1 MQKTAKIYVAGHT
14 GLLGSALLRKLREQG
29 FFNLILAPH
38 SELDLTQACAVF
50 DFFSKTQPEYVLM
63 AAGKVGG
70 IVFNQT
76 YPADFIRE
84 NLAMAQNVIEASH
97 RYSVKRLLYFGS
109 SCIYPRDCLQ
119 PIREEFLLSGPLEKT
134 NEAYAL
140 AKIAGIQMCKAYNQ
154 QYQTR
159 YLAIQP
165 CNLYG
170 PQDHYDSLKSHVIPA
185 LLKKIH
191 EAKALDCAQVSLWGT
206 GNAQREFLYSE
217 DCAAACLRVL
227 ELSDVKFDLLLTANS
242 YPILN
247 VGSGETLSIRD
258 LAQQIRDL
266 IQYSGNLLWDSHQPE
281 GTPMK
286 SLESSRIRALG
297 WSPRVAL
304 KVGLKE
310 VYREMLLRFF
320 PIHSSQ

>member
-14 GLLGSALLRKLREQG
+14 GLLGSALVRKLRERG
-29 FFNLILAPH
+29 FLNLILAPH
-38 SELDLTQACAVF
+38 SELDLTQASAAF
-50 DFFSKTQPEYVLM
+50 DFFSKTQPDHVLM

-70 IVFNQT
+70 ILFNQT

-97 RYSVKRLLYFGS
+97 HYSVKRLLYFGS
-109 SCIYPRDCLQ
+109 SCIYPRDCAQ
-119 PIREEFLLSGPLEKT
+119 PIREDFLLSGPLEKT
-134 NEAYAL
+134 NEAYAV

-191 EAKALDCAQVSLWGT
+191 EAKISGSAQVSLWGT
-206 GNAQREFLYSE
+206 GRARREFLHSE

-227 ELSDVKFDLLLTANS
+227 ELSDAEFDLLLTANS

-247 VGSGETLSIRD
+247 VGSGESLSIRD
-258 LAQQIRDL
+258 LAQQIQDL
-266 IQYSGNLLWDSHQPE
+266 IQYSGSLIWDSEQPE
-281 GTPMK
+281 GTPVK
-286 SLESSRIRALG
+286 SLESSKIRKLG
-297 WSPRVAL
+297 WSPQISL
-304 KVGLKE
+304 SLGLKE
-310 VYREMLLRFF
+310 AYRDMLLRFF
-320 PIHSSQ
+320 PTHSAQ